1 MRMGK
6 DGVSYLSFLRN
17 SVRFFLL
24 TVCVFAMARSPAAQD
39 AADADVGS
47 ATFPSSGE
55 QDIEVTAEFPSDQ
68 TFCLGEPVIFQIRV
82 SRLDSGEALSMRLE
96 KAPETEN
103 LKILSGSTRS
113 IAHNSSE
120 GLRKEEIYLFR
131 LMPIEEGTARVG
143 SAEVVVYAK
152 NGEEVKR
159 LSTLPCEAT
168 IGPAKPSLSRFLPLV
183 LGILGGTGVVAVGIR
198 LMACRRRKHAE
209 PLVTR
214 PPASS
219 PVEDLLAQAR
229 RWRMEGDPGQ
239 YYGTLER
246 IVGEELAKR
255 HSYPK
260 GRLTSSKDLPPDT
273 DSDTRRLVDSFFTRC
288 AEGKYSP
295 GTPSREELD
304 RIWEDAKRLLAVRDT
319 SRQS

>member
-1 MRMGK
+1 MGK

-24 TVCVFAMARSPAAQD
+24 TVCVFAIAHSLAAQD
-39 AADADVGS
+39 AADAGVSS
-47 ATFPSSGE
+47 ATLPPLDE
-55 QDIEVTAEFPSDQ
+55 QDIEVTAEFPSNQ
-68 TFCLGEPVIFQIRV
+68 TFCLGEPVTFQIRV
-82 SRLDSGEALSMRLE
+82 SWLDSGQAFSMRLDRT
-96 KAPETEN
+96 PETEN

-120 GLRKEEIYLFR
+120 GVRKEEIYLFR

-143 SAEVVVYAK
+143 SAEVVVCAK
-152 NGEEVKR
+152 NGEELKR

-168 IGPAKPSLSRFLPLV
+168 IGPAKPSLSRFLPLAF
-183 LGILGGTGVVAVGIR
+183 GIIAGIAFVAVGIR
-198 LMACRRRKHAE
+198 LIACRRRKHAE
-209 PLVTR
+209 PLLTQ

-229 RWRMEGDPGQ
+229 RWRMEGDPGR
-239 YYGTLER
+239 YYSTLER

-255 HSYPK
+255 YSYHK